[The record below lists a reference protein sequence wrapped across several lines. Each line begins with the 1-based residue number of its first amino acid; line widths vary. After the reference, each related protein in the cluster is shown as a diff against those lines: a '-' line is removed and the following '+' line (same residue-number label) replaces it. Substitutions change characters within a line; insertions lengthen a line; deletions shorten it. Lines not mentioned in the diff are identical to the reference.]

1 MTRQDIADVI
11 RVLGISLIEA
21 SRSLET
27 GPSRI
32 DSQPEPEPAKTA
44 PEASQTAIAVQARKR
59 GRPKKDS
66 QTHPNKQPIPE
77 PSGDELV
84 KCDLCGREIPADA
97 LSIHHINC
105 AAAQAGYWDQ
115 K

>member
-1 MTRQDIADVI
+1 MTRDDIADVFRI
-11 RVLGISLIEA
+11 LA
-21 SRSLET
+21 SCFTDAALRLEQAEP
-27 GPSRI
+27 GV
-32 DSQPEPEPAKTA
+32 DSHPEPDPSQM
-44 PEASQTAIAVQARKR
+44 ASNARKR

-66 QTHPNKQPIPE
+66 QARPKKQPTPE

-84 KCDLCGREIPADA
+84 KCDLCNREIPADA

-105 AAAQAGYWDQ
+105 AAAQAGYWEN